1 MQSMPEGQS
10 RSFDTVVVGGGIA
23 GVSAA
28 WALARQG
35 HDVALVEREA
45 SLAAHS
51 TGRSA
56 AQFLASYGGPVGRAV
71 PGLLRRAG
79 QPDPERGVAVLPG
92 NQCRRA
98 APGFPRDRAKPQPIP
113 PLSQCCTHIDRL

>member
-1 MQSMPEGQS
+1 MPEGQS

-56 AQFLASYGGPVGRAV
+56 AQFLASYGGPANRILSAASRSFLETSAD
-71 PGLLRRAG
+71 GLHQAFLATELNPNRFRR
-79 QPDPERGVAVLPG
+79 
-92 NQCRRA
+92 
-98 APGFPRDRAKPQPIP
+98 
-113 PLSQCCTHIDRL
+113 